1 MSERTPGDEKRS
13 PHIGAFVLET
23 LTLGMYGDP
32 RHTLREYVQN
42 AYDSIRAAQ
51 RTKFLNDRGRVD
63 VTIASDAITIRDNG
77 LGVRADLAWVT
88 LTSIGASR
96 KDRARDAGFRGIG
109 RLAGMAYCE
118 ELTFR
123 TTFPGETTL
132 STVRFD
138 CNKLLAAMSPDEGG
152 ETELATLLSSA
163 VTIEQQEGGATSD
176 EHFFEVHLNGLA
188 RAPEA
193 LTNPV
198 EVGAYLSETV
208 PVGFSS
214 EWTRREEIEADYR
227 SYFGVPLETVD
238 VYVSANDTTTQLF
251 KPYGDTYQQQK
262 GIAQLQSVEFHRG
275 EDQRYWGWVG
285 YLSESGAVTDWK
297 TRGLRVRTRNIQV
310 DGTQVFES
318 MFTDVK
324 PSYGRFSTYFVGEIH
339 IDPEKVIPNA
349 RRDGFEEN
357 EAWLS
362 IKRSL
367 IAQIC
372 EPLAKHAYQ
381 ASQDQQA
388 DVDKVIA
395 EIDRLVDR
403 SHSIADN
410 SKSTYDQVVDL
421 MNTAKRLR
429 RKASSALKSV
439 SDLDDTAVDQGASRT
454 DLHASKL
461 QDAAKNVE
469 GVETQARM
477 LIGRFLEE
485 DERLAALK
493 KRIREELIAEL
504 LEIVNAF
511 VDAGT
516 YQRIKRQLVKNTQ
529 G

>member
-1 MSERTPGDEKRS
+1 MSERAPSPEKR

-23 LTLGMYGDP
+23 LTLGMYGEP

-51 RTKFLNDRGRVD
+51 RTKFLTGRGRVD
-63 VTIASDAITIRDNG
+63 VTIAPEAITIRDNG

-96 KDRARDAGFRGIG
+96 KDRARDVGFRGIG

-118 ELTFR
+118 ELVFR

-152 ETELATLLSSA
+152 DTELATLLSDA
-163 VTIEQQEGGATSD
+163 ITLDQQEKGAESE
-176 EHFFEVHLNGLA
+176 EHFFEVQLTGLS

-193 LTNPV
+193 LKNAT
-198 EVGAYLSETV
+198 EVGDYLSETV
-208 PVGFSS
+208 PVGFSQQWS
-214 EWTRREEIEADYR
+214 RREEIEADYR
-227 SYFGVPLETVD
+227 AYFGAPLETID
-238 VYVSANDTTTQLF
+238 VYVSAADAMSQLF

-262 GIAQLQSVEFHRG
+262 GIAQLQNLEFHHG
-275 EDQRYWGWVG
+275 DNQRYWGWVG

-297 TRGLRVRTRNIQV
+297 TRGLRIRARNIQV
-310 DGTQVFES
+310 DGTQIFES

-339 IDPEKVIPNA
+339 IDPEAVIPNA

-357 EAWLS
+357 DAWLS
-362 IKRSL
+362 IKKSL
-367 IAQIC
+367 RAEIC
-372 EPLAKHAYQ
+372 EPLARHAYQ

-388 DVDKVIA
+388 DVEKVIEA
-395 EIDRLVDR
+395 IDRLAER
-403 SHSIADN
+403 SHSLADN
-410 SKSTYDQVVDL
+410 SKATYDQVVDL

-429 RKASSALKSV
+429 RKAASALKSV
-439 SDLDDTAVDQGASRT
+439 SDLDDTAVDQGAPRA
-454 DLHASKL
+454 DLHSSRL
-461 QDAAKNVE
+461 QDAAKSVE

-477 LIGRFLEE
+477 LIGHFLQE
-485 DERLAALK
+485 DERLVALK
-493 KRIREELIAEL
+493 RRIREEVIIEL

-516 YQRIKRQLVKNTQ
+516 YQRIKRQLIKNTQ